1 MEGLTTQEVEYRKNN
16 GLAND
21 EKIKYTR
28 TTKQIILSNIITL
41 FNLLNIA
48 LAILVLTTGSIQNI
62 TFIGTIVFNTVIAI
76 YQELKAKRILDN
88 IKVTQGEKVT
98 VIRNGEKI
106 EISKEEIVMDD
117 LLYLS
122 SGDSVLVDLEV
133 LKSSSLEVD
142 ESVITGESNAIIKR
156 KDDKIMSGSVVTSG
170 SGYAKVI
177 SVERNS
183 YASKLVG
190 EASSIKDNS
199 SYLQKTINNILKII
213 TILIIPVGIL
223 LFVVQHF
230 FSHQTYSEA
239 VLGTVAGI
247 IGMIPEG
254 LVLLT
259 SIALTA
265 GVIKMTKKNVII
277 QKLHGIEVLAC
288 TDILCLDKTGT
299 ITDGTMEVVDSV
311 ILNKE
316 INLDEIIAN
325 INTEEG
331 NNSTDIALK
340 NKYGVKES
348 LNVTDRVPFS
358 SAKKCSITEIDN
370 TKYYLGALEYITDKK
385 ISDYFELTKYIEK
398 GYRIITLSRD
408 SKNNKVEVLA
418 FIIIKDNIRTSAE
431 DTLRYFKEQGVDI
444 KIISGD
450 NPITVS
456 NILRQLNFEG
466 YDKYIEGKDLPT
478 DNKELIK
485 VAKETVV
492 FGRMTP
498 NQKQLVIKA
507 LKEDSTVAMI
517 GDGVNDILGLKEA
530 DCGIALGSGVSAAK
544 SASEVVLTTSDF
556 SVLPEI
562 VNEGRRVVN
571 NIKRVASM
579 YLIKTTYSLL
589 LSILSIILSY
599 EYPFYPIQLS
609 LISAICVGIPSFFLA
624 LEPNYTKV
632 EKNFIIKVFR
642 NALPNGITV
651 VLNIF
656 IVIMFC
662 GVFKQSFEDYRLVI
676 VALTGFITLRLLYTI
691 CKPLNLW
698 RKILLIFCTI
708 SFFELLIL
716 LPDLFLVSKF
726 DILSIVFIGVLGFVD
741 TYIIDFLEELYDKV
755 IIKVRGIIN
764 EKREKRKEKNKLA

>member
-1 MEGLTTQEVEYRKNN
+1 MDGLSNHEVEYRKNN
-16 GLAND
+16 GLVNN
-21 EKIKYTR
+21 ENTKYTR
-28 TTKQIILSNIITL
+28 TTKEIILSNTITL
-41 FNLLNIA
+41 FNILNIV
-48 LAILVLTTGSIQNI
+48 LAVLVLTTGSIQNM
-62 TFIGTIVFNTVIAI
+62 TFISTIIFNTIIAI
-76 YQELKAKRILDN
+76 FQELKAKRILDN
-88 IKVTQGEKVT
+88 IKVTKGDYVTAIREGKKV
-98 VIRNGEKI
+98 VIP
-106 EISKEEIVMDD
+106 KEEIVMDD
-117 LLYLS
+117 TLYLS
-122 SGDSVLVDLEV
+122 SGDCVLVDLEV

-142 ESVITGESNAIIKR
+142 ESVITGESDAIIKR

-170 SGYAKVI
+170 NAYAKVI
-177 SVERNS
+177 NIGKNS
-183 YASKLVG
+183 YANRLVK

-199 SYLQKTINNILKII
+199 SYLQSTINKILKIV
-213 TILIIPVGIL
+213 TILIVPVGIL
-223 LFVVQHF
+223 LFVIQYF
-230 FSHQTYSEA
+230 YSKQTYSEA
-239 VLGTVAGI
+239 ILGTVAGI

-259 SIALTA
+259 SVALTA
-265 GVIKMTKKNVII
+265 GVIKMAKKNVVI
-277 QKLHGIEVLAC
+277 QKLHGIEILSC

-299 ITDGTMEVVDSV
+299 ITDGTMEVLDTV
-311 ILNKE
+311 ILDNNIE
-316 INLDEIIAN
+316 LEEIIAN

-340 NKYGVKES
+340 NKFGIKNS
-348 LNVTDRVPFS
+348 LNVTERVPFS
-358 SAKKCSITEIDN
+358 STKKCSITKIDGVN
-370 TKYYLGALEYITDKK
+370 YYLGALEYITDKK
-385 ISDYFELTKYIEK
+385 ITDYEVLTKYIEK

-408 SKNNKVEVLA
+408 NGREIEVLA
-418 FIIIKDNIRTSAE
+418 FVIIKDNVRESAG

-456 NILRQLNFEG
+456 NILKGLEFDG
-466 YDKYIEGKDLPT
+466 YDKYIEGKDLPN
-478 DNKELIK
+478 DYKELVR
-485 VAKETVV
+485 VAKDTII

-498 NQKQLVIKA
+498 LQKQMVIKA
-507 LKEDSTVAMI
+507 LKEDSTVSMI

-556 SVLPEI
+556 SVLPSI

-571 NIKRVASM
+571 NIERVASM

-589 LSILSIILSY
+589 LSLLSIILSY

-609 LISAICVGIPSFFLA
+609 LISTICVGLPSFFLA

-632 EKNFIIKVFR
+632 GKDFIAKVFK

-662 GVFKQSFEDYRLVI
+662 SIFKQNFEDYRLVI
-676 VALTGFITLRLLYTI
+676 VSLTGFITLRLLYTI

-698 RKILLIFCTI
+698 RKTLLVFCTI

-726 DILSIVFIGVLGFVD
+726 DIVSVVFITLLGFVD
-741 TYIIDFLEELYDKV
+741 TYVIDFFEEIYD
-755 IIKVRGIIN
+755 IILLKVRGF
-764 EKREKRKEKNKLA
+764 KDARKEKNKLV

>member
-1 MEGLTTQEVEYRKNN
+1 
-16 GLAND
+16 
-21 EKIKYTR
+21 
-28 TTKQIILSNIITL
+28 
-41 FNLLNIA
+41 
-48 LAILVLTTGSIQNI
+48 
-62 TFIGTIVFNTVIAI
+62 
-76 YQELKAKRILDN
+76 
-88 IKVTQGEKVT
+88 
-98 VIRNGEKI
+98 
-106 EISKEEIVMDD
+106 MDD
-117 LLYLS
+117 ILYLQ
-122 SGDSVLVDLEV
+122 SGDSVLVDLTV
-133 LKSSSLEVD
+133 VKSSSLEVD
-142 ESVITGESNAIIKR
+142 ESVITGESDAIIKR
-156 KDDKIMSGSVVTSG
+156 KDDKIISGSIVTSG
-170 SGYAKVI
+170 SGYAKVT
-177 SVERNS
+177 SVGRNS
-183 YASKLVG
+183 YASRLVG

-213 TILIIPVGIL
+213 TIIIIPVGIL
-223 LFVVQHF
+223 LFVTQYF
-230 FSHQTYSEA
+230 YSHQTYSEA
-239 VLGTVAGI
+239 ILGTVAGI

-311 ILNKE
+311 ILNKK
-316 INLDEIIAN
+316 INLEEIIAN

-331 NNSTDIALK
+331 NNATDIALK
-340 NKYGVKES
+340 NKYGVKRTLKVE
-348 LNVTDRVPFS
+348 DRTPFS
-358 SAKKCSITEIDN
+358 STKKCSITKIEGI
-370 TKYYLGALEYITDKK
+370 KYYLGALEYISDKK
-385 ISDYFELTKYIEK
+385 ITDYEELREYIEK
-398 GYRIITLSRD
+398 GYRIITLSREE
-408 SKNNKVEVLA
+408 KNNIEVLA
-418 FIIIKDNIRTSAE
+418 FIIIKDNIRASAG
-431 DTLRYFKEQGVDI
+431 DTLRYFKEQDVDI

-450 NPITVS
+450 NPVTVS

-466 YDKYIEGKDLPT
+466 YDKYIEGKDLPE
-478 DNKELIK
+478 DYQKLITI
-485 VAKETVV
+485 AKETVV

-498 NQKQLVIKA
+498 KQKQLVIKA
-507 LKEDSTVAMI
+507 LKEENTVAMI

-530 DCGIALGSGVSAAK
+530 DCGIALGSGVDAAK

-589 LSILSIILSY
+589 LSLLSIVLSY

-609 LISAICVGIPSFFLA
+609 LISSICVGIPSFFLA

-632 EKNFIIKVFR
+632 EKDFILKVFR
-642 NALPNGITV
+642 NALPNGIAV

-656 IVIMFC
+656 IVIMIC
-662 GVFKQSFEDYRLVI
+662 GVFRQSFEDYRLVI
-676 VALTGFITLRLLYTI
+676 VSLTGFITLRLLYTI

-698 RKILLIFCTI
+698 RNMLLIFCSI

-716 LPDLFLVSKF
+716 LPDLFLVTKF
-726 DILSIVFIGVLGFVD
+726 DILSIVFIGVLGFLD
-741 TYIIDFLEELYDKV
+741 TYIIDFLEESYDY
-755 IIKVRGIIN
+755 IIEKVRGKIN
-764 EKREKRKEKNKLA
+764 ERKKRKENKLA

>member
-1 MEGLTTQEVEYRKNN
+1 MDGLSKQEVEYRKNN

-28 TTKQIILSNIITL
+28 TTKEIVLSNTITL
-41 FNLLNIA
+41 FNILNIV

-62 TFIGTIVFNTVIAI
+62 TFISTIIFNTIIAI
-76 YQELKAKRILDN
+76 FQELKAKRILDN
-88 IKVTQGEKVT
+88 IKVTKGDKVIA
-98 VIRNGEKI
+98 IREGKKV
-106 EISKEEIVMDD
+106 EIAKEEIVMDD

-122 SGDSVLVDLEV
+122 SGDSILVDLEV
-133 LKSSSLEVD
+133 IKSINLEVD
-142 ESVITGESNAIIKR
+142 ESVITGESDAIIKR

-170 SGYAKVI
+170 NAYAKVI
-177 SVERNS
+177 SVGKNS
-183 YASKLVG
+183 YANKLVK

-199 SYLQKTINNILKII
+199 SYLQKTINKILKIV

-223 LFVVQHF
+223 LFVTQYF
-230 FSHQTYSEA
+230 YSSQTYSEA
-239 VLGTVAGI
+239 ILGTVAGI

-259 SIALTA
+259 SVALTA
-265 GVIKMTKKNVII
+265 GVIKMAKKNVII

-299 ITDGTMEVVDSV
+299 ITDGTMEV
-311 ILNKE
+311 IANITLNNK
-316 INLDEIIAN
+316 INLEEIIAN

-340 NKYGVKES
+340 NKYGVKNN
-348 LNVTDRVPFS
+348 LNITDRIPFS
-358 SAKKCSITEIDN
+358 SAKKCSVTEIDGI
-370 TKYYLGALEYITDKK
+370 KYYLGALEYITDKK
-385 ISDYFELTKYIEK
+385 ITDYSELTKYIEE

-408 SKNNKVEVLA
+408 NKNEVEVLA
-418 FIIIKDNIRTSAE
+418 FIIIKDNIRSSAG

-450 NPITVS
+450 NPVTVS
-456 NILRQLNFEG
+456 NILRGLNFDG
-466 YDKYIEGKDLPT
+466 YDKYIEGKNLPK
-478 DNKELIK
+478 DYNELIK
-485 VAKETVV
+485 VAKEMVV

-507 LKEDSTVAMI
+507 LKEDATVAMI

-530 DCGIALGSGVSAAK
+530 DCGIALGSGVGAAK

-556 SVLPEI
+556 SVLPSI

-571 NIKRVASM
+571 NIERVASM

-589 LSILSIILSY
+589 LSLLSIVLSY

-609 LISAICVGIPSFFLA
+609 LISTICVGLSSFFLA
-624 LEPNYTKV
+624 LEPNYSKV
-632 EKNFIIKVFR
+632 GKAFIAKVFR

-662 GVFKQSFEDYRLVI
+662 TIFKQNFESYRIVI
-676 VALTGFITLRLLYTI
+676 VSLTGFITLKLLYTI

-698 RKILLIFCTI
+698 RKILLIFCSI

-716 LPDLFLVSKF
+716 LPDLFLVTKF
-726 DILSIVFIGVLGFVD
+726 DIVSIVFITLLGFID
-741 TYIIDFLEELYDKV
+741 TYIIDFLEEIYDK
-755 IIKVRGIIN
+755 ILLKVRGIKN
-764 EKREKRKEKNKLA
+764 EREKRKEKNKLA

>member
-1 MEGLTTQEVEYRKNN
+1 MDGLSKHEVEYRKNN

-28 TTKQIILSNIITL
+28 TPKQIILSNTITL
-41 FNLLNIA
+41 FNFLNIA
-48 LAILVLTTGSIQNI
+48 LAVLVLTTGSIQNI
-62 TFIGTIVFNTVIAI
+62 TFIFTIIFNTIIAI

-88 IKVTQGEKVT
+88 IKVTQGETVT
-98 VIRNGEKI
+98 VVREGQKI
-106 EISKEEIVMDD
+106 EIPKEEIVMDD
-117 LLYLS
+117 VLYLS

-133 LKSSSLEVD
+133 LKSQSLEVD
-142 ESVITGESNAIIKR
+142 ESVITGESDAIIKR
-156 KDDKIMSGSVVTSG
+156 KDDKIMSGSIVTSG
-170 SGYAKVI
+170 SAYAKVI
-177 SVERNS
+177 NIGRNC
-183 YASKLVG
+183 YANRLVS
-190 EASSIKDNS
+190 EASAIKDNS

-223 LFVVQHF
+223 LFVTQYF
-230 FSHQTYSEA
+230 YSSQTYSEA
-239 VLGTVAGI
+239 ILGTVAGI

-259 SIALTA
+259 SVALTA

-299 ITDGTMEVVDSV
+299 ITDGTMEVIDEV
-311 ILNKE
+311 ILNNK
-316 INLDEIIAN
+316 INLEEIIAN
-325 INTEEG
+325 INTEEA

-340 NKYGVKES
+340 NKYGVKNS
-348 LNVTDRVPFS
+348 LNVENRVPFS
-358 SAKKCSITEIDN
+358 SAKKCSITEIEG

-385 ISDYFELTKYIEK
+385 LTDYKELTKYIEE
-398 GYRIITLSRD
+398 GYRIITLSKD
-408 SKNNKVEVLA
+408 TTSGIEVLA
-418 FIIIKDNIRTSAE
+418 FIIIKDNIRASAE
-431 DTLRYFKEQGVDI
+431 DTLKYFKQQGVDI

-450 NPITVS
+450 NPVTVS
-456 NILRQLNFEG
+456 NILRQLNFTG
-466 YDKYIEGKDLPT
+466 YDKYIEGKDLPK
-478 DNKELIK
+478 DYQELIK

-507 LKEDSTVAMI
+507 LKEENTVAMI

-556 SVLPEI
+556 SVLPDI

-589 LSILSIILSY
+589 LSLLSIILSY

-609 LISAICVGIPSFFLA
+609 LISSICVGLPSFFLA
-624 LEPNYTKV
+624 LEPNYAKV
-632 EKNFIIKVFR
+632 EKDFIVKVFR

-656 IVIMFC
+656 ILIMFC
-662 GVFKQSFEDYRLVI
+662 GIFKQNFEDYRLVI
-676 VALTGFITLRLLYTI
+676 VCLTGFITLRLLYTI

-726 DILSIVFIGVLGFVD
+726 DIVSIVFIALLGFID
-741 TYIIDFLEELYDKV
+741 TYIIDFIEEIYDKIV
-755 IIKVRGIIN
+755 EKVRGWKN
-764 EKREKRKEKNKLA
+764 ERKERKAKNKLA